1 MVSEADTIAEGI
13 RVVRPI
19 RGDAVLAAI
28 SESGGAMLAVDEA
41 AIRAGHIALARMGL
55 YVELTSAV
63 VWEALSQVPGDVVV
77 ILTGSG
83 LKTPVA

>member
-1 MVSEADTIAEGI
+1 MHNGTAIAEN
-13 RVVRPI
+13 
-19 RGDAVLAAI
+19 GDAVLAAV
-28 SESGGAMLAVDEA
+28 SESGGGFLVVDEA
-41 AIRAGHIALARMGL
+41 AIRAGHNALARLGL

-63 VWEALSQVPGDVVV
+63 VWEALSQVSGDVVA

>member
-1 MVSEADTIAEGI
+1 MVSEAETVAEGI

-19 RGDAVLAAI
+19 RGDAVLVAI
-28 SESGGAMLAVDEA
+28 SECGGAMVAVDEA
-41 AIRAGHIALARMGL
+41 AIRVGHNALARMGL

-63 VWEALSQVPGDVVV
+63 VWEALSQVSGDVVA

-83 LKTPVA
+83 LKTPAA